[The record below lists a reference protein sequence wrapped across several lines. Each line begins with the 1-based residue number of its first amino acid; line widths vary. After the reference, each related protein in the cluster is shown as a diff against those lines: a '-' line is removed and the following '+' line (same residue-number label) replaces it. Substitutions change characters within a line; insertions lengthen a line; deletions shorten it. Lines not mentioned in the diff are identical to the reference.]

1 MTAGSGR
8 RLLPLLDLY
17 AQNSSCWKTLL
28 VSCLSTTEWNSTVC
42 FLNWKHSVTPQGRLL
57 FRLVPS
63 MPDTDEI
70 GSGLWPTPTVQD
82 AAKATRRFREDHQ
95 NNLTAIASLIP
106 TPSASN
112 AKGAVKNRI
121 PGTDNYRTNLD
132 EWAENAPGA
141 SGRLNPAWVEWLLGF
156 PTGWS
161 ALRDSAIQLS
171 RRLRK
176 RF

>member
-1 MTAGSGR
+1 MSGSSPSPPMIPTQEYLFSVQEPHVNQAPLPGSSSARQMTAGSGQ

-82 AAKATRRFREDHQ
+82 AAKATRRFRE
-95 NNLTAIASLIP
+95 
-106 TPSASN
+106 
-112 AKGAVKNRI
+112 
-121 PGTDNYRTNLD
+121 
-132 EWAENAPGA
+132 
-141 SGRLNPAWVEWLLGF
+141 
-156 PTGWS
+156 
-161 ALRDSAIQLS
+161 
-171 RRLRK
+171 
-176 RF
+176 